1 MQTQE
6 QKLARRRSDVILSR
20 VEQTLPQFGGR
31 IRDAEEIARDPA
43 VRRDDHDACRMREL
57 ALLGIVRVA
66 KADTSC
72 QGGGRAGRSG
82 EKVPSAQR
90 FAGRRRE
97 ARACARLG
105 AFRRIDA
112 DRDDAIARARL
123 EIDRA
128 QALRQRLAN
137 RAAKVGAFVVAQ
149 KEHDGVRRQIVRE
162 RLTGAAF
169 VGEARIER
177 QDFAQMLIEADLGKL
192 RRRRRLALCVC
203 ARQRETKRSEEQDTR
218 LHCASRGAPLR
229 SAVSRIACSMGICA
243 IPRGRST
250 QRRGSSGNTRGPA
263 KLRSSQAIA
272 NPQPMMIAATMST
285 AATMRRASIA
295 SGS

>member
-6 QKLARRRSDVILSR
+6 QKLARRRSDAILSR

-57 ALLGIVRVA
+57 ALLGVVRVA
-66 KADTSC
+66 KADASC
-72 QGGGRAGRSG
+72 EGGGRAGRSG

-90 FAGRRRE
+90 FAGRRCE

-149 KEHDGVRRQIVRE
+149 KEHDGARRQIVRE
-162 RLTGAAF
+162 QRRQRSRQLQDTEHVLPPQRGQHDPGHGDHEGPAQPQQSQRAV
-169 VGEARIER
+169 VGE
-177 QDFAQMLIEADLGKL
+177 QVVDMD
-192 RRRRRLALCVC
+192 
-203 ARQRETKRSEEQDTR
+203 ARQQHRQH
-218 LHCASRGAPLR
+218 HCAGQEPKHHDDLSASRHQSPPA
-229 SAVSRIACSMGICA
+229 
-243 IPRGRST
+243 
-250 QRRGSSGNTRGPA
+250 SS
-263 KLRSSQAIA
+263 L
-272 NPQPMMIAATMST
+272 
-285 AATMRRASIA
+285 
-295 SGS
+295 